1 MSTAGVRSGRRF
13 ALITFDLDDTL
24 WSVQPVLLRAEQ
36 RVEAWMHEHC
46 PDVALR
52 FDRSALMQLRVQT
65 HRERPE
71 LRHSVSAL
79 RIEAMRRALLD
90 TGYGQAEAA
99 RLAQAAFDVFMHWRH
114 AVEPFG
120 AVDTVLGTLARE
132 LVLGALTNGN
142 ADVFRIA
149 IGRHFRFAFTADDV
163 GTCKPA
169 PAHFQA
175 ALNAAGVTAE
185 RALHVG
191 DHGEH
196 DVGGARAAG
205 MTAVWFNP
213 AGKPWESAVPP
224 HAELRDFADLP
235 ALIETLERA

>member
-1 MSTAGVRSGRRF
+1 MSAARARSERRF

-24 WSVQPVLLRAEQ
+24 WSVQPVLVRAEQ
-36 RVEAWMHEHC
+36 QVEEWMLGHC
-46 PDVALR
+46 PDVAQR
-52 FDRSALMQLRVQT
+52 FDREALMQLRVQT

-90 TGYGQAEAA
+90 TGYGNTEAV
-99 RLAQAAFDVFMHWRH
+99 RFAQAAFEVFMHWRH
-114 AVEPFG
+114 AVEPFA
-120 AVDTVLGTLARE
+120 AVDAVLGTLARE
-132 LVLGALTNGN
+132 YVLGALTNGN

-149 IGRHFRFAFTADDV
+149 IGRHFRFAFTAEDL

-175 ALNAAGVTAE
+175 ALRAAGVSAE

-196 DVGGARAAG
+196 DIDGARAAG

-213 AGKPWESAVPP
+213 AGKPWESVDPP
-224 HAELRDFADLP
+224 HAELRDFARLP
-235 ALIETLERA
+235 ALIETLERT

>member
-132 LVLGALTNGN
+132 HVLGALTNGN

-149 IGRHFRFAFTADDV
+149 IGRHFRFAFTRRRRRHMQT
-163 GTCKPA
+163 GTGALPGRAECSRRDRRACAARRRSPRARRAGRA
-169 PAHFQA
+169 PGRHDGRVVQSR
-175 ALNAAGVTAE
+175 GS
-185 RALHVG
+185 RA
-191 DHGEH
+191 
-196 DVGGARAAG
+196 
-205 MTAVWFNP
+205 
-213 AGKPWESAVPP
+213 
-224 HAELRDFADLP
+224 
-235 ALIETLERA
+235 